1 LDSSAAIWLYPLIG
15 AGSGVLAGLFGIGGG
30 LLIVPALVAVFALP
44 GSQVP
49 AEAAVHV
56 AIGTSLAVIVVTSLS
71 SIAAHQRRGAVV
83 WTAVVR
89 LVPGIL
95 VGGFA
100 GAQIADALARSP
112 LQATFGGLA
121 IILALWMAFG
131 RPPPAEGRQ
140 VRAFLWWPVGALIGA
155 ISALVGIG
163 GGIMTVSWLT
173 WQGTAIHRAVGTGA
187 ACTLPVALA
196 GAAGFM
202 WTGADAPG
210 LPGGSV
216 GYVYLPA
223 AVGISI
229 ASVLTAPLGARLAH
243 ALPVKQLR
251 RAFALLL
258 AVVGLQMIAAAY

>member
-1 LDSSAAIWLYPLIG
+1 MDSGAAVWLYPLIG
-15 AGSGVLAGLFGIGGG
+15 AGSGMLAGLFGIGGG

-44 GSQVP
+44 GSPVP
-49 AEAAVHV
+49 ADVAVHV

-83 WTAVVR
+83 WPAVGR

-100 GAQIADALARSP
+100 GARIADALARSP
-112 LQATFGGLA
+112 LQATFGVLA
-121 IILALWMAFG
+121 IVLALWMAFG
-131 RPPPAEGRQ
+131 RPPPAEGRH
-140 VRAFLWWPVGALIGA
+140 VRTFLWLPAGVLIGA

-163 GGIMTVSWLT
+163 GGVMTVSWLT
-173 WQGTAIHRAVGTGA
+173 WQGTVIHRAVGTGA

-202 WTGADAPG
+202 LTGADVPD
-210 LPGGSV
+210 LPSGSV

-223 AVGISI
+223 ALGISV

-251 RAFALLL
+251 RAFAVLL
-258 AVVGLQMIAAAY
+258 AVVGLQMIIAAY